1 MQLQKVI
8 AAIVMLSQL
17 LPGVGGFAQSCSLEL
32 SGQVLDTDSRQPL
45 PFATISIKAINKGA
59 VADDRGRFSI
69 SGLCPGD
76 YAVVCSVVGHAE
88 AEQQVRLEQFVSLD
102 FYLEETAV
110 ELGRV
115 DVTAKAIAPANTQP
129 SQELQGASL
138 EAGKALGLG
147 EALKRLPGVTTL
159 NTGHSISKPVIQG
172 LNGNR
177 IVILNNGVRLEAQQW
192 GDEHAP
198 EIDPFIAAK
207 VSVIKGAAG
216 VRYGADAIGGVVLV
230 EPEPLREKPGIG
242 GQLTL
247 GAFSNGRTGV
257 VSASV
262 EGALGG
268 KLPLSGRLQGTFKH
282 GGNVQTPDYFQRNTG
297 LEEFNYSWAFG
308 LKKEKFNTALY
319 YSVFSTQLGILRD
332 AHIGNLTD
340 LNLAIERGRPLS
352 DGAFS
357 YEIGRPKQQVL
368 HELFKWQFSVE
379 TGEKSKL
386 QIGAA
391 RQFNRRQEFDAHRP
405 FGNLPDELTRPQFEF
420 EITTYSL
427 DLNWEHRW
435 LPNTKGS
442 IGAQGLHQ
450 RNTTDFGALIPNY
463 TAQNVGAYWLERW
476 RKYPSPWE
484 VEAGIRYDAKLLSI
498 STQGTDT
505 IGQNLRF
512 SNVSGTAGVI
522 YHFTEVELR
531 FNAGT
536 AWRAP
541 HPNELY
547 SDGVHHGAAAYEL
560 GDPNLRAER
569 ALNFSLSANWSK
581 PKKFDA
587 MLSFYHNRIS
597 DFIYLEPQSVPKL
610 TIRGA
615 FPAFHY
621 RQADAALTGFDWTA
635 AVFLLPQ
642 LAFESQGAILRA
654 WNRDAGDYLIFMP
667 ADRFTHGFKYTFG
680 QTADETQERPFVRF
694 GMTNVLRQTRVPQGD
709 LAPPPPGYTRFDAEA
724 GILLPFRGR
733 QGGGWG
739 KKPVEIGLSVFNL
752 FNARYRDYQN
762 RFRYFTDEVGRN
774 ILLRAKLIF

>member
-1 MQLQKVI
+1 MQLRKVI
-8 AAIVMLSQL
+8 AAIVILSQL
-17 LPGVGGFAQSCSLEL
+17 LAGVGGFAQSCTLKL
-32 SGQVLDTDSRQPL
+32 SGRVLDTHTRQPL
-45 PFATISIKAINKGA
+45 PFATISINEINVGA
-59 VADDRGRFSI
+59 VADESGRFSI
-69 SGLCPGD
+69 SNLCLGD
-76 YAVVCSVVGHAE
+76 YTVICSMVGRNPAE
-88 AEQQVRLEQFVSLD
+88 RRVHLD
-102 FYLEETAV
+102 QDDVMQDFLLEENTI

-115 DVTAKAIAPANTQP
+115 LVSEKAIAPVLTQP
-129 SQELQGASL
+129 HQQLEGAAL
-138 EAGKALGLG
+138 ESGKALGLG

-198 EIDPFIAAK
+198 EIDPFIAAR

-242 GQLTL
+242 GQLAL

-257 VSASV
+257 VSALV

-268 KLPLSGRLQGTFKH
+268 KLPLSGRLQGTFKR

-297 LEEFNYSWAFG
+297 LEELNYSWALG

-340 LNLAIERGRPLS
+340 LTLAIERGRPLS

-368 HELFKWQFSVE
+368 HELLKWQFSVE

-420 EITTYSL
+420 EITTYTL

-442 IGAQGLHQ
+442 IGAQGMNQ

-463 TAQNVGAYWLERW
+463 TTQSVGVFWIERW

-484 VEAGIRYDAKLLSI
+484 VEAGVRYDAKLLSI
-498 STQGTDT
+498 GTQGTDT
-505 IGQNLRF
+505 IGQDLQF
-512 SNVSGTAGVI
+512 SNVSGTAGLI
-522 YHFTEVELR
+522 YHLPEMELR
-531 FNAGT
+531 LNAGT

-560 GDPNLRAER
+560 GDPNLQTER
-569 ALNFSLSANWSK
+569 ALNFSLSANWTK

-587 MLSFYHNRIS
+587 TFSFYHNRIS

-635 AVFLLPQ
+635 AVFVLPQ

-654 WNRDAGDYLIFMP
+654 RNRDAGDYLIFMP

-680 QTADETQERPFVRF
+680 QAADEAKERPFIRF

-724 GILLPFRGR
+724 GMTL
-733 QGGGWG
+733 QWG

-774 ILLRAKLIF
+774 LLLRAKIIF

>member
-1 MQLQKVI
+1 MQLRQIISAMVI
-8 AAIVMLSQL
+8 LSQGL
-17 LPGVGGFAQSCSLEL
+17 AGIGVSAQTCTLRL
-32 SGQVLDTDSRQPL
+32 SGQVLEASTRQPL
-45 PFATISIKAINKGA
+45 PYATISIKEINKGV
-59 VADDRGRFSI
+59 VADENGRFSI
-69 SGLCPGD
+69 PGLCSGD
-76 YAVVCSVVGHAE
+76 YTVTCSMIGCNHAE
-88 AEQQVRLEQFVSLD
+88 HQVRLDQSLIQD
-102 FYLEETAV
+102 FFLEETAI

-115 DVTAKAIAPANTQP
+115 EITGKAIAPASTQP
-129 SQELQGASL
+129 KQDLQGAEL

-198 EIDPFIAAK
+198 EIDPFVAGK
-207 VSVIKGAAG
+207 VSVVKGAAG

-242 GQLTL
+242 GQLAL

-268 KLPLSGRLQGTFKH
+268 KLPLSGRLQGTFKR

-297 LEEFNYSWAFG
+297 IEELNYSWALG

-340 LNLAIERGRPLS
+340 LELAIERGRPLN
-352 DGAFS
+352 DGAFT
-357 YEIGRPKQQVL
+357 YELGRPKQNVL
-368 HELFKWQFSVE
+368 HELFKWQLSVK

-386 QIGAA
+386 QVEAA

-420 EITTYSL
+420 EITTYTL
-427 DLNWEHRW
+427 DLNWEHQW
-435 LPNTKGS
+435 WPNTKGS
-442 IGAQGLHQ
+442 IGAQGMHQ

-463 TAQNVGAYWLERW
+463 TTQSAGVYWLERW

-484 VEAGIRYDAKLLSI
+484 LEAGLRYDAKQLDI
-498 STQGTDT
+498 TTQGSDT
-505 IGQNLRF
+505 IGQERRF
-512 SNVSGTAGVI
+512 SNISGTAGIV
-522 YHFTEVELR
+522 YHLPDAELR

-547 SDGVHHGAAAYEL
+547 SDGVHHGAASYEL
-560 GDPNLRAER
+560 GDPTLQSER
-569 ALNFSLSANWSK
+569 ALNFALSAKWTK
-581 PKKFDA
+581 PQQFSA
-587 MLSFYHNRIS
+587 TLSFYHNRIA
-597 DFIYLEPQSVPKL
+597 DFIYLEPQNEPKL

-621 RQADAALTGFDWTA
+621 RQANVALTGFDWTVS
-635 AVFLLPQ
+635 VFLLSQ
-642 LAFESQGAILRA
+642 LTLESQGAILRA
-654 WNRDAGDYLIFMP
+654 WNRDVGDYLIFMP

-680 QTADETQERPFVRF
+680 KSGNQQEQDNRPFARL
-694 GMTNVLRQTRVPQGD
+694 GMTNVLRQTRAPQGD

-724 GILLPFRGR
+724 GMTLH
-733 QGGGWG
+733 WG
-739 KKPVEIGLSVFNL
+739 NRPVEIGLSVFNL
-752 FNARYRDYQN
+752 FNARYRDYLN

-774 ILLRAKLIF
+774 IFVRAKIIF

>member
-1 MQLQKVI
+1 MLAALMLLQTFAASKGFTQTCTLQLNGQI
-8 AAIVMLSQL
+8 
-17 LPGVGGFAQSCSLEL
+17 LE
-32 SGQVLDTDSRQPL
+32 SHSRQPL
-45 PFATISIKAINKGA
+45 SFATISIKEINKGA
-59 VADDRGRFSI
+59 IADEKGRFSI
-69 SGLCPGD
+69 GGLCPGN
-76 YAVVCSVVGHAE
+76 YTVVCSMIGCEHAE
-88 AEQQVRLEQFVSLD
+88 HKVRIEQSLIRD
-102 FYLEETAV
+102 FYLEATAV
-110 ELGRV
+110 ELGHV
-115 DVTAKAIAPANTQP
+115 EVVEKAIAPASTQP
-129 SQELQGASL
+129 QQALQGASL
-138 EAGKALGLG
+138 ESGKALGLG
-147 EALKRLPGVTTL
+147 EALKRLPGITTL
-159 NTGHSISKPVIQG
+159 NTGHSISKPTIQG

-198 EIDPFIAAK
+198 EIDPFIASK

-216 VRYGADAIGGVVLV
+216 VRYGADAIGGVILV

-242 GQLTL
+242 GQVAVA
-247 GAFSNGRTGV
+247 AFSNGRTGL
-257 VSASV
+257 VSAAI

-268 KLPLSGRLQGTFKH
+268 KLPLSARLQGTFKR
-282 GGNVQTPDYFQRNTG
+282 GGNVQSPDYFQRNTG
-297 LEEFNYSWAFG
+297 LEELNYSWALG
-308 LKKEKFNTALY
+308 LKKEKFSTALY
-319 YSVFSTQLGILRD
+319 FSIFSTELGILRD

-340 LNLAIERGRPLS
+340 LELAIERGRPLS
-352 DGAFS
+352 DGAFT
-357 YEIGRPKQQVL
+357 YELGRPKQNVL

-386 QIGAA
+386 QIEAA

-420 EITTYSL
+420 EITTYTL

-435 LPNTKGS
+435 LPNTRGS

-450 RNTTDFGALIPNY
+450 RNTTDFGALIPDY
-463 TAQNVGAYWLERW
+463 SAQNGGVYWIERW

-484 VEAGIRYDAKLLSI
+484 IEAGVRYDAKRLSI

-505 IGQNLRF
+505 IGQDLQF
-512 SNVSGTAGVI
+512 SNASGTAGVI
-522 YHFTEVELR
+522 YHLAEATLR

-560 GDPNLRAER
+560 GDPNLRPER
-569 ALNFSLSANWSK
+569 ALNFSLSTNWTR

-587 MLSFYHNRIS
+587 TLSLYHNRIS

-621 RQADAALTGFDWTA
+621 RQTDATLTGFDWTA
-635 AVFLLPQ
+635 QVFLLPQ
-642 LAFESQGAILRA
+642 LTLESQGAVLRA
-654 WNRDAGDYLIFMP
+654 WNRNAGDYLIFMP

-680 QTADETQERPFVRF
+680 PTADEAGERPFLRL
-694 GMTNVLRQTRVPQGD
+694 GMTNVLRQTRAPQGD

-724 GILLPFRGR
+724 GMTL
-733 QGGGWG
+733 QWG
-739 KKPVEIGLSVFNL
+739 KKTMEIGFSVFNL
-752 FNARYRDYQN
+752 FNAHYRDYLN

-774 ILLRAKLIF
+774 MLLRAKLIF